1 MQVPKTLFSRVLKG
15 TTIGAA
21 TLASAFILL
30 GSLGYIGAAAALA
43 TWGILTAIFGFGIWM
58 FMSDFVAVL
67 QQVSRRKN
75 TENSHPFKKLR
86 TSLGK
91 ELNLAIQNS
100 NNAAKG
106 RIRRREGDFEE
117 LEIALDALPGPLLQL
132 NIERGIVRANEAAKS
147 LFGENLENRDLA
159 TVMRNPNLLDAL
171 DFAIQNHTGR
181 DIQFTLPTPVERLFF
196 ARVVPLERPARDGT
210 ALMIA
215 LVDLTSIQRADQM
228 RVDFIA
234 NASHEIRTPLATLIG
249 FIETLRGPARD
260 DADARDKFL
269 EIMESHAQRMS
280 SLVDDLL
287 SLSRIEMDEHTPPKE
302 RANLPII
309 LESVRDQLKWH
320 AHKRN
325 VSLNLDLSSSSH
337 DVLGNKE
344 ELIQLFYN
352 LVSNAIKYGNPDSVV
367 SIKTSFQSKIPPTF
381 GWQSSESGA
390 IAIIIKDNGDGIAR
404 EHIPRLTERFY
415 RINTARS
422 RELGGT
428 GLGLAIVKHIINKHR
443 GALTIESEEGVGS
456 TFTVFLKPAPEKNIS
471 VIKNIIE
478 S

>member
-1 MQVPKTLFSRVLKG
+1 
-15 TTIGAA
+15 
-21 TLASAFILL
+21 
-30 GSLGYIGAAAALA
+30 
-43 TWGILTAIFGFGIWM
+43 
-58 FMSDFVAVL
+58 
-67 QQVSRRKN
+67 
-75 TENSHPFKKLR
+75 
-86 TSLGK
+86 
-91 ELNLAIQNS
+91 
-100 NNAAKG
+100 
-106 RIRRREGDFEE
+106 
-117 LEIALDALPGPLLQL
+117 
-132 NIERGIVRANEAAKS
+132 
-147 LFGENLENRDLA
+147 
-159 TVMRNPNLLDAL
+159 
-171 DFAIQNHTGR
+171 
-181 DIQFTLPTPVERLFF
+181 
-196 ARVVPLERPARDGT
+196 
-210 ALMIA
+210 MIA

-367 SIKTSFQSKIPPTF
+367 SINTSFQSKIPPTF